1 MIMAIGLGHPRL
13 VNNDLNL
20 LAQFITL
27 AIILISL
34 YFKKKGKIK
43 QHGITM
49 GIAVVVHIL
58 TFVMVMGPIFF
69 QNFSYYSTEL
79 GVSWIQAIWLHAV
92 PGALVLVLAVFLVI
106 AWVIRASDVSPCY
119 KRKRIMD
126 VTLVLWV
133 ISLAFGILTY
143 GLTYF

>member
-1 MIMAIGLGHPRL
+1 MMAIGLGHPRL
-13 VNNDLNL
+13 LYNDLNM
-20 LAQFITL
+20 LAQIITL

-43 QHGITM
+43 QHGTTM
-49 GIAVVVHIL
+49 GIAVVLHLL
-58 TFVMVMGPIFF
+58 TFILVMGPIFF

-79 GVSWIQAIWLHAV
+79 GVSWVQAIWIHAV
-92 PGALVLVLAVFLVI
+92 PGILVLVLALFLVL
-106 AWVIRASDVSPCY
+106 AWAIHVSDVTPCY

-126 VTLVLWV
+126 ATLLLWI

-143 GLTYF
+143 VLTYF